1 MIYIS
6 LEVIFSKGHMKV
18 SNMENITIVVKKG
31 ADKGQ
36 AEAFSQKIDSP
47 VATKESDGLN
57 VIFDSKGVSLSGYNL
72 TYQGDFNSMLRRVTE
87 GRLLHEMLVK
97 ATKTDIEYPKAIDA
111 TAGMGEDAFLI
122 AANGY
127 DVTLHEQNPVIALLL
142 KDAIRRAKKQP
153 VLKEIVD
160 RMHVVEGDSV
170 AILSNRLDPVDLIYL
185 DPMFPGRQKSG
196 LIGKKLQLIQK
207 MEEPC
212 SEESELFD
220 AAIKAGPS
228 KIIVKR
234 PLKAPFLAGRKPNYS
249 LDGKAIRYDCYT
261 FA

>member
-1 MIYIS
+1 MDNIS
-6 LEVIFSKGHMKV
+6 ILL
-18 SNMENITIVVKKG
+18 KKG
-31 ADKGQ
+31 GDKAL
-36 AEAFSQKIDSP
+36 AESFANKIGAEISN
-47 VATKESDGLN
+47 TEGDGLT
-57 VIFDSKGVSLSGYNL
+57 VLFDSKGVSLTGYKL
-72 TYQGDFNSMLRRVTE
+72 SYQGDFDGMLRRVTE

-97 ATKTDIEYPKAIDA
+97 ATKTDIENPIAIDA

-142 KDAIRRAKKQP
+142 KDAIRRAKRQP
-153 VLKEIVD
+153 VLKDIVN

-170 AILSNRLDPVDLIYL
+170 DILSNRLDPVDLIYL

-207 MEEPC
+207 MEAPC
-212 SEESELFD
+212 SEEDALFD
-220 AAIKAGPS
+220 AAIKASPS

-261 FA
+261 Y

>member
-1 MIYIS
+1 MDNIS
-6 LEVIFSKGHMKV
+6 ILL
-18 SNMENITIVVKKG
+18 KKG
-31 ADKGQ
+31 GDKAL
-36 AEAFSQKIDSP
+36 AESFANKIGAEISN
-47 VATKESDGLN
+47 TEGDGLT
-57 VIFDSKGVSLSGYNL
+57 VLFDSKGVSLTGYKL
-72 TYQGDFNSMLRRVTE
+72 SYQGDFDGMLRRVTE

-97 ATKTDIEYPKAIDA
+97 ATKTDIENPIAIDA

-142 KDAIRRAKKQP
+142 KDAIRRAKRQP
-153 VLKEIVD
+153 VLKDIVN

-170 AILSNRLDPVDLIYL
+170 EILSNRLDPVDLIYL

-207 MEEPC
+207 MEAPC
-212 SEESELFD
+212 SEEDVLFD
-220 AAIKAGPS
+220 AAIKASPS

-261 FA
+261 Y

>member
-1 MIYIS
+1 MNILMSFYQVIYGI
-6 LEVIFSKGHMKV
+6 INFMNQV
-18 SNMENITIVVKKG
+18 SILLKKG
-31 ADKGQ
+31 GDKAL
-36 AEAFSQKIDSP
+36 AESFSNKTGAPILDSEGP
-47 VATKESDGLN
+47 ELTV
-57 VIFDSKGVSLSGYNL
+57 VFDSKGVSLAGYKL
-72 TYQGDFNSMLRRVTE
+72 SYQGDFDGMVRRVTE
-87 GRLLHEMLVK
+87 GRLLHEMLYK
-97 ATKTDIEYPKAIDA
+97 ATKTDKTGLKAIDA

-153 VLKEIVD
+153 VLKDIVT

-170 AILSNRLDPVDLIYL
+170 EILSNRLDPVDLIYL

-196 LIGKKLQLIQK
+196 LINKKLQLIQK
-207 MEEPC
+207 MESPC
-212 SEESELFD
+212 SEEAALFD

-228 KIIVKR
+228 KIVVKR
-234 PLKAPFLAGRKPNYS
+234 PLKAPFLAGYKPNYS

-261 FA
+261 Y

>member
-1 MIYIS
+1 
-6 LEVIFSKGHMKV
+6 
-18 SNMENITIVVKKG
+18 MENVKIVIKKG
-31 ADKGQ
+31 GDKAL
-36 AEAFSQKIDSP
+36 AESFSQKI
-47 VATKESDGLN
+47 ESEILNTEGEGLN
-57 VIFDSKGVSLSGYNL
+57 VVFDSRGVSLSGYKL
-72 TYQGDFNSMLRRVTE
+72 TYQGDFEGMLRRVSE

-97 ATKTDIEYPKAIDA
+97 AAKTDIENPKAIDA

-122 AANGY
+122 AASGY

-142 KDAIRRAKKQP
+142 KDAIRRAKRQP
-153 VLKEIVD
+153 SLKDIVN

-170 AILSNRLDPVDLIYL
+170 EILSNRLDPVDLVYL

-207 MEEPC
+207 MEAPC
-212 SEESELFD
+212 SEEDALFD

-234 PLKAPFLAGRKPNYS
+234 PLKAPFLAERKPNYS
-249 LDGKAIRYDCYT
+249 LEGKAIRYDCYIY
-261 FA
+261 

>member
-1 MIYIS
+1 MDN
-6 LEVIFSKGHMKV
+6 V
-18 SNMENITIVVKKG
+18 TILIKKG
-31 ADKGQ
+31 GDRSL
-36 AEAFSQKIDSP
+36 AESFASKIGSDILE
-47 VATKESDGLN
+47 KEGDGLT
-57 VIFDSKGVSLSGYNL
+57 VLFDSKGVSLTGYNL
-72 TYQGDFNSMLRRVTE
+72 TYQGDFEGMLRRVTE

-97 ATKTDIEYPKAIDA
+97 ATKTDVEGLVAVDA

-127 DVTLHEQNPVIALLL
+127 NVTLHEQNPVVALLL
-142 KDAIRRAKKQP
+142 KDAIKRAKRQP
-153 VLKEIVD
+153 ILKDIVS

-170 AILSNRLDPVDLIYL
+170 ELLSKRLDPVDLVYL

-207 MEEPC
+207 MESPC
-212 SEESELFD
+212 SNEDSLFD
-220 AAIKAGPS
+220 AAISAGPS

-249 LDGKAIRYDCYT
+249 LDGKAIRYDCYVY
-261 FA
+261 

>member
-1 MIYIS
+1 MD
-6 LEVIFSKGHMKV
+6 VTNTMK
-18 SNMENITIVVKKG
+18 ENITILVKKG
-31 ADKGQ
+31 GDKAL
-36 AEAFSQKIDSP
+36 AESFSRKTGSGISDVP
-47 VATKESDGLN
+47 GDGLN

-72 TYQGDFNSMLRRVTE
+72 TYQGDFDSMLRRVSE
-87 GRLLHEMLVK
+87 GRLLHEMLAK
-97 ATKTDIEYPKAIDA
+97 ATKTDIENPCAIDA

-142 KDAIRRAKKQP
+142 KDAIRRAKRQP
-153 VLKEIVD
+153 VLKDIVS

-170 AILSNRLDPVDLIYL
+170 EILSNRLDPVDLIYL

-207 MEEPC
+207 MEAPC
-212 SEESELFD
+212 SEEGQLFD
-220 AAIKAGPS
+220 AAIKASPS

-234 PLKAPFLAGRKPNYS
+234 PLKAPYLAGRKPNYS

-261 FA
+261 Y

>member
-1 MIYIS
+1 MDN
-6 LEVIFSKGHMKV
+6 V
-18 SNMENITIVVKKG
+18 TILIKKG
-31 ADKGQ
+31 GDRSL
-36 AEAFSQKIDSP
+36 AESFASKIGSDILG
-47 VATKESDGLN
+47 KEGDGLT
-57 VIFDSKGVSLSGYNL
+57 VLFDSKGVSLTGYNL
-72 TYQGDFNSMLRRVTE
+72 TYQGDFEGMLRRVTE

-97 ATKTDIEYPKAIDA
+97 ATKTDVEGLVAVDA

-127 DVTLHEQNPVIALLL
+127 NVTLHEQNPVVALLL
-142 KDAIRRAKKQP
+142 KDAIKRAKRQP
-153 VLKEIVD
+153 ILKDIVS

-170 AILSNRLDPVDLIYL
+170 ELLSKRLDPVDLVYL

-207 MEEPC
+207 MESPC
-212 SEESELFD
+212 SNEDSLFD
-220 AAIKAGPS
+220 AAISAGPS

-249 LDGKAIRYDCYT
+249 LDGKAIRYDCYVY
-261 FA
+261 

>member
-1 MIYIS
+1 MDN
-6 LEVIFSKGHMKV
+6 V
-18 SNMENITIVVKKG
+18 SILIKKG
-31 ADKGQ
+31 GDKAL
-36 AEAFSQKIDSP
+36 AESFANKIGSEILDSEG
-47 VATKESDGLN
+47 TGLT
-57 VIFDSKGVSLSGYNL
+57 VLFDSKGVSLTGYNL
-72 TYQGDFNSMLRRVTE
+72 SYQGDFDGMLRRVTE

-97 ATKTDIEYPKAIDA
+97 ATKTDIENPIAIDA

-142 KDAIRRAKKQP
+142 KDAIRRAKRQP
-153 VLKEIVD
+153 ALKDIVN

-170 AILSNRLDPVDLIYL
+170 DILSNRLDPVDLIYL

-207 MEEPC
+207 MEAPC
-212 SEESELFD
+212 SAEDALFD
-220 AAIKAGPS
+220 AAIKAGPT

-261 FA
+261 Y

>member
-1 MIYIS
+1 MDN
-6 LEVIFSKGHMKV
+6 V
-18 SNMENITIVVKKG
+18 TILIKKG
-31 ADKGQ
+31 GDRSL
-36 AEAFSQKIDSP
+36 AESFASKIGSDILE
-47 VATKESDGLN
+47 KEGDGLT
-57 VIFDSKGVSLSGYNL
+57 VLFDSKGVSLTGYNL
-72 TYQGDFNSMLRRVTE
+72 TYQGDFEGMLRRVTE

-97 ATKTDIEYPKAIDA
+97 ATKTDVEGLVAVDA

-127 DVTLHEQNPVIALLL
+127 NVTLHEQNPVVALLL
-142 KDAIRRAKKQP
+142 KDAIKRAKRQP
-153 VLKEIVD
+153 ILKDIVS

-170 AILSNRLDPVDLIYL
+170 DLLSKRLDPVDLIYL

-207 MEEPC
+207 MESPC
-212 SEESELFD
+212 SNEDSLFD
-220 AAIKAGPS
+220 AAISAGPS

-249 LDGKAIRYDCYT
+249 LDGKAIRYDCYVY
-261 FA
+261 